1 MTTNKVQELILHLP
15 AMCGA
20 RGSWGRS
27 GELQYLDEI
36 EHPEFYSRVQGE
48 SFHDRCESYV
58 AFVDHCTDRDKAF
71 YGIGLLALVD
81 ANHKQNEVEAMAL
94 RDQLSALAGAF
105 EDVDAILSYDEAV
118 ELFGWAPA

>member
-1 MTTNKVQELILHLP
+1 MITNKIQELILRLP

-27 GELQYLDEI
+27 GELQYLDELN
-36 EHPEFYSRVQGE
+36 HPEFYSRVQGE
-48 SFHDRCESYV
+48 SFQDRCESYV

-94 RDQLSALAGAF
+94 RDQLSSLAGTF
-105 EDVDAILSYDEAV
+105 SDVDAILPYDEAAKLLAWSP
-118 ELFGWAPA
+118 E